1 MGHEEYRFDLTRTID
16 AAMLHSN
23 ADYSVYKG
31 WEVVGQPTT
40 TIRRGEI
47 VFANGQIL
55 GQPGSGEIV
64 RRGPTQA
71 L

>member
-1 MGHEEYRFDLTRTID
+1 
-16 AAMLHSN
+16 MLHSN
-23 ADYSVYKG
+23 ADYSVHKG
-31 WEVVGQPTT
+31 WEVVGWPTT
-40 TIRRGEI
+40 TIRRGET
-47 VFANGQIL
+47 VFADGQIL

>member
-1 MGHEEYRFDLTRTID
+1 MGHENIDFDLTRTIN

-40 TIRRGEI
+40 TIRRG
-47 VFANGQIL
+47 V
-55 GQPGSGEIV
+55 IV